1 MSPRAAWQLER
12 MGFEAYEY
20 SAGKADWIS
29 ADWETW
35 RAPDSPRQARDVL
48 IREVA
53 TCAPE
58 TPVAD
63 LVETVEEAGSVLV
76 VNAEGVVLGRI
87 RQRQIEEAALGAVAE
102 QAMRPGPVTVRPLE
116 PLDPLI
122 ERMARA
128 GVSEMVVTSSEGVL
142 LGVVRPHHLHPEG

>member
-29 ADWETW
+29 AGWETW

-48 IREVA
+48 VREVA

-63 LVETVEEAGSVLV
+63 LVETVEEGGSVLV
-76 VNAEGVVLGRI
+76 VNAEGIVLGRI
-87 RQRQIEEAALGAVAE
+87 RPRQIAEAATGAVAE
-102 QAMRPGPVTVRPLE
+102 QVMRPGPVTVRPLE
-116 PLDPLI
+116 PLAALLQ
-122 ERMARA
+122 RMEKAN
-128 GVSEMVVTSSEGVL
+128 VTEMVVTSSEGVL
-142 LGVVRPHHLHPEG
+142 LGVVRRP

>member
-1 MSPRAAWQLER
+1 

-29 ADWETW
+29 AGWETW

-48 IREVA
+48 VREVA

-87 RQRQIEEAALGAVAE
+87 RQRQLADAAPGAVAE
-102 QAMRPGPVTVRPLE
+102 EAMRPGPVTVRPLE
-116 PLDPLI
+116 PLDGLLQ
-122 ERMARA
+122 RMEKAN
-128 GVSEMVVTSSEGVL
+128 VTEMVVTSSEGVL
-142 LGVVRPHHLHPEG
+142 LGVVRRP

>member
-29 ADWETW
+29 AGWETW
-35 RAPDSPRQARDVL
+35 RAPESPRQARDAMQTD
-48 IREVA
+48 VA

-63 LVETVEEAGSVLV
+63 LVETVEAAGSVLV
-76 VNAEGVVLGRI
+76 VNAERVVLGRI
-87 RQRQIEEAALGAVAE
+87 RRRQLAEAAPGSEAE
-102 QAMRPGPVTVRPLE
+102 EAMRPGPVTVRPLE
-116 PLDPLI
+116 PLDPLLQ
-122 ERMARA
+122 RMEKAN
-128 GVSEMVVTSSEGVL
+128 VSEMVVTSSEGVL
-142 LGVVRPHHLHPEG
+142 LGVVRRT

>member
-1 MSPRAAWQLER
+1 

-29 ADWETW
+29 AGWETW

-48 IREVA
+48 IADVA
-53 TCAPE
+53 VCAPE
-58 TPVAD
+58 TPVAG

-87 RQRQIEEAALGAVAE
+87 RPRQITEAAPGAVAE
-102 QAMRPGPVTVRPLE
+102 EAMRPGPVTVRPLE
-116 PLDPLI
+116 PLAGLL
-122 ERMARA
+122 ERMERA

-142 LGVVRPHHLHPEG
+142 LGVVRPPHLHPEG

>member
-1 MSPRAAWQLER
+1 

-29 ADWETW
+29 AGWETL

-63 LVETVEEAGSVLV
+63 LAETVEAAGSVLV

-87 RQRQIEEAALGAVAE
+87 RQRQLADAAPGAVAE
-102 QAMRPGPVTVRPLE
+102 EAMRPGPVTARPLE
-116 PLDPLI
+116 PLDGLLQ
-122 ERMARA
+122 RMEKAN
-128 GVSEMVVTSSEGVL
+128 VTEMVVTSSEGVL
-142 LGVVRPHHLHPEG
+142 LGVVRRP